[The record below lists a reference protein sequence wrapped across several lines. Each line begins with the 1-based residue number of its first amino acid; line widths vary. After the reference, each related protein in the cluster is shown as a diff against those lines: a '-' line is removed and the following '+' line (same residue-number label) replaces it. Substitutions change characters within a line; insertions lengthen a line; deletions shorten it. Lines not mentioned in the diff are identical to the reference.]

1 MQAFRDGDPEHAAPS
16 LGVERIEAYSTM
28 APVDDHG
35 DVDRAPRGGALRD
48 QGGSVRL
55 TVEWQIERD
64 ALAGPEGP
72 QPGDRPGGQT
82 RAVSV
87 IDSAQRAPLRAQLF
101 T

>member
-1 MQAFRDGDPEHAAPS
+1 VFRYGDPEHAAPS
-16 LGVERIEAYSTM
+16 LVVERIEAYSTM
-28 APVDDHG
+28 PPVDYHG
-35 DVDRAPRGGALRD
+35 HVDPHPAAARCTD

-72 QPGDRPGGQT
+72 QSGDRPGGQI

-87 IDSAQRAPLRAQLF
+87 LDSAQRAPLRAQMF